1 MCVRHKLRKEDSAL
15 TKSLFIN
22 PKVFVL
28 VIRYPY
34 LLNTILKYYTKLLN
48 VNVDEKVSKKEFDN
62 CLFEVESDNESISLK
77 GLKVLKFTE
86 PKERFIFNPTLHV
99 MEQIFERNLKYFD
112 WSILCNIYKEVI
124 NKEHIKSF
132 KYEITNTRCTVN
144 YAVNDNVISLITAW
158 TGHR

>member
-48 VNVDEKVSKKEFDN
+48 DKVVSKKEFDN
-62 CLFEVESDNESISLK
+62 CLFELETDNESISIK
-77 GLKVLKFTE
+77 SLKVLKFIK
-86 PKERFIFNPTLHV
+86 PKERFTFNPTLHV

-124 NKEHIKSF
+124 SKEHIKSF

>member
-48 VNVDEKVSKKEFDN
+48 DKVVSKKEFDN
-62 CLFEVESDNESISLK
+62 CLFELETDNESISIK
-77 GLKVLKFTE
+77 SLKVLKFIK
-86 PKERFIFNPTLHV
+86 PKERFTFNPTLHV
-99 MEQIFERNLKYFD
+99 MEKIFERNLKYFD

-124 NKEHIKSF
+124 SKEHIKSF

>member
-48 VNVDEKVSKKEFDN
+48 DKVVSKKEFDN
-62 CLFEVESDNESISLK
+62 CLFELETDNESISIK
-77 GLKVLKFTE
+77 SLKVLKFIK
-86 PKERFIFNPTLHV
+86 PKERFTFNPTLHV
-99 MEQIFERNLKYFD
+99 MEQIFEK
-112 WSILCNIYKEVI
+112 
-124 NKEHIKSF
+124 F
-132 KYEITNTRCTVN
+132 KIF
-144 YAVNDNVISLITAW
+144 
-158 TGHR
+158 